1 MSHFPDLR
9 SVGAAALAVATMS
22 LVTACSDDDTLRLD
36 GAAEVDSGDAAAAA
50 LFGQADFTFNGVTAS
65 VSGVT
70 CSNEDRLVV
79 SPIVSDGLTLNVDG
93 DPAADDW
100 NVGLIQLGDPE
111 VVWTATERTV
121 EVNDDAIAG
130 TAQMQR
136 ADDPTITA
144 ALTFVVDC

>member
-1 MSHFPDLR
+1 
-9 SVGAAALAVATMS
+9 MS
-22 LVTACSDDDTLRLD
+22 LVTGCSDDDTLTLD
-36 GAAEVDSGDAAAAA
+36 EAAEVDTDAGAAA

-65 VSGVT
+65 VSNVT
-70 CSNEDRLVV
+70 CTDEDRLVV

-121 EVNDDAIAG
+121 EVDDDAIAG

-136 ADDPTITA
+136 VDDPTITA
-144 ALTFVVDC
+144 PLSFVVDC

>member
-1 MSHFPDLR
+1 MSRFPNIR
-9 SVGAAALAVATMS
+9 SFGAAAVAVATMS
-22 LVTACSDDDTLRLD
+22 LVTACSDDDALRLD
-36 GAAEVDSGDAAAAA
+36 EAAEVDSDDAAAAA

-70 CSNEDRLVV
+70 CTNEARLVV

-121 EVNDDAIAG
+121 EVDDDAIAG
-130 TAQMQR
+130 SAQMQR
-136 ADDPTITA
+136 VDAPTITA
-144 ALTFVVDC
+144 PLSFVVDC